1 MVLGLGLAAL
11 ASARADASLDHAR
24 AARARLGS
32 GVWSRIVRIENTAT
46 RSRYPRELHAL
57 VFEVGGLLWFYCDAD
72 GTQSFSTH
80 YRQLAAEK
88 ADFAPLLRAIEPGFT
103 RFAVVADDPAAPPPP
118 RAELPNGCFIDSY
131 AALRDLLAR
140 GELIASARLLMVYY
154 RIGGS
159 LRGHTVL
166 AYDTPG
172 GSYVMD
178 PTPPDHTAQR
188 VPPARAGDAVAVAQE
203 ARPELAIARA
213 RWVPTELPRSTPL
226 VAALASAPPA
236 TP

>member
-1 MVLGLGLAAL
+1 MVLSLGFGAL

-24 AARARLGS
+24 TARARLGS
-32 GVWSRIVRIENTAT
+32 GVWSRIVRIENTAK
-46 RSRYPRELHAL
+46 RSHYPRELHAL
-57 VFEVGGLLWFYCDAD
+57 VFEVGGLLWFYSDGD

-80 YRQLAAEK
+80 YHQLAAEK
-88 ADFAPLLRAIEPGFT
+88 ADFAPLLRAIDPGFT
-103 RFAVVADDPAAPPPP
+103 HFALVADDPTAPPPS
-118 RAELPNGCFIDSY
+118 RAQLPNGCFINSY

-140 GELIASARLLMVYY
+140 GELIASARLLLVYY

-178 PTPPDHTAQR
+178 PTAPDNTAQP
-188 VPPARAGDAVAVAQE
+188 VPAARAKDAVAVAQE

-226 VAALASAPPA
+226 LAALTPASAP

>member
-1 MVLGLGLAAL
+1 MVLSLGFGAL

-32 GVWSRIVRIENTAT
+32 GVWSRIVRIENTAK
-46 RSRYPRELHAL
+46 RSHYPRELHAL
-57 VFEVGGLLWFYCDAD
+57 VFEVGGLLWFYSDGD

-80 YRQLAAEK
+80 YHQLAAEK
-88 ADFAPLLRAIEPGFT
+88 ADFAPLLRAIDPGFT
-103 RFAVVADDPAAPPPP
+103 HFALVADDPTAPPPS
-118 RAELPNGCFIDSY
+118 RAQLPNGCFINSY

-140 GELIASARLLMVYY
+140 GELIASARLLLVYY

-178 PTPPDHTAQR
+178 PTAPDNTAQP
-188 VPPARAGDAVAVAQE
+188 VPAARAKDAVAVAQE

-226 VAALASAPPA
+226 LAALTPASAP

>member
-1 MVLGLGLAAL
+1 LVLSLGFGAL

-32 GVWSRIVRIENTAT
+32 GVWSRIVRIENTAK
-46 RSRYPRELHAL
+46 RSHYPRELHAL
-57 VFEVGGLLWFYCDAD
+57 VFEVGGLLWFYSDGD

-80 YRQLAAEK
+80 YHQLAAEK
-88 ADFAPLLRAIEPGFT
+88 ADFAPLLRAIDPGFT
-103 RFAVVADDPAAPPPP
+103 HFALVADDPTAPPPS
-118 RAELPNGCFIDSY
+118 RAQLPNGCFINSY

-140 GELIASARLLMVYY
+140 GELIASARLLLVYY

-178 PTPPDHTAQR
+178 PTAPDNTAQP
-188 VPPARAGDAVAVAQE
+188 VPAARAKDAVAVAQE

-226 VAALASAPPA
+226 LAALTPASAP